1 MIIYFADRELNILG
15 HASTMLPAGYR
26 VFDDLTVE
34 EVGTGVN
41 TFSCSL
47 SFTDESRADLEE
59 AVQVGCFIL
68 KQSDADDSD
77 NTYDSLYQIIETE
90 TDTKTQEIHLYAED
104 AGLDLLNTLCP
115 AVALTGNISYM
126 LRYFLPSDWSLSIS
140 DAPTTSKTY
149 AWDGE
154 STATERLMSVANLF
168 DCELYY
174 SFVIEGL
181 QVKSKVL
188 NVEQRRGEQTAT
200 AQLRL
205 NYDVD
210 RIYTKKSI
218 ADLVTAYN
226 VTGGTPEGSETP
238 INLKGYSYSYTDPVT
253 GDVYRVDSAT
263 GQMRNIS
270 AMARWSSVID
280 SDGLWVGSFTFD
292 TTDKSI
298 LAGQA
303 RASLQK
309 ESQVAVN
316 YEVDFA
322 RLPEG
327 TRIGD
332 RINIIDELGELYLEA
347 RLLQIETCAAND
359 TKKAVIGEYLIRE
372 GGISEKVAQLA
383 ADLANQ
389 READKVIQAQMQ
401 IITDTVDGMFTLEVD
416 SDVVLSQ
423 AYLTARLLKGNKDI
437 KTDYDPNWFKWILR
451 SENGERLLGRGYT
464 LTVNMNI
471 IGYAS
476 TILCRFIR
484 PQLYDLTDHNL
495 TAITDANLDPIQ
507 VSFAGIYNQPVV
519 TRNLLKSRLKSL
531 RATPTVEVGEPNVT
545 REVNLY
551 ERNGF
556 ADSVALFTGNKG
568 GYVVLKPNEDGQP
581 EEILVMDTP
590 DIETAVNVWRWNKE
604 GIGYSADG
612 YNGTYSTAW
621 TIDGTFV
628 ADFIKVGTM
637 LANRIKGGTLTLG
650 GYDNQNGIFRL
661 ESASGFTVGLLD
673 NTGIVYTSEETFHR
687 ANYHPQFRR
696 STIFDSGQ
704 VGFRVQQ
711 ITNGQGDAVTMG
723 PEILGSISPALTSL
737 DITFDTDNSMNS
749 ALGLDYGAVSLIAKA
764 QNRSN
769 QLDVGIDSGGN
780 GYVKATSDVYMENS
794 ALWFGNYFAIGYP
807 SGLYNYAIGHHNGS
821 RIDSGLAFRQS
832 GNNNVVGIYVYNTSL
847 SVGTGGTKSKLFET
861 DKEERAMYCYEMPT
875 PIFGDIGCGATD
887 ETGVCV
893 VTIDKMFSDGSNT
906 DIEYQVFLQKENQGD
921 LWVAEKT
928 PTFFVVRGTPEL
940 SFSWEIKA
948 KQRNFEGLR
957 MEIENTETP
966 YMDWLNDEPDYL
978 EQGSELFTD
987 YLSEFN

>member
-383 ADLANQ
+383 SDLANQ

-401 IITDTVDGMFTLEVD
+401 IITNTVDNTFILQVD
-416 SDVVLSQ
+416 SDVVLGIAHLS
-423 AYLTARLLKGNKDI
+423 ARLLKGNKDV
-437 KTDYDPNWFKWILR
+437 KTEYDPNWFKWILR
-451 SENGERLLGRGYT
+451 SQNAEKLLGRGYT
-464 LTVNMNI
+464 LDVDMSVMS
-471 IGYAS
+471 YAS
-476 TILCRFIR
+476 TVLCSFIR
-484 PQLYDLTDHNL
+484 PQVYDLTDHNNE
-495 TAITDANLDPIQ
+495 AITDANLDPIQ

-531 RATPTVEVGEPNVT
+531 NATPTVEVGEPKLSQ
-545 REVNLY
+545 EVNLY
-551 ERNGF
+551 DRDGLNNLLDSSKTVAQYFWVENTGTEAGAHVTEIPKEEFLVDPDNGGANLLVKSGGVTIRDGTTKRATF
-556 ADSVALFTGNKG
+556 GETSVIGNDEWNDDTRGTTHATLDADGLKVIWKSDFVPITYFTIAEFGHATGFVNEMIDGNVRVTDAWSKTLAYEPSTGTTISLIISFGSAGRSHIDFVAGRASSIPITNALFTVTIEYDGNR
-568 GYVVLKPNEDGQP
+568 
-581 EEILVMDTP
+581 TF
-590 DIETAVNVWRWNKE
+590 
-604 GIGYSADG
+604 S
-612 YNGTYSTAW
+612 S
-621 TIDGTFV
+621 DGTDLPVVVKQWVESIEYYASVWDGGFASIGSRDPAFV
-628 ADFIKVGTM
+628 SNSDTATFGTM
-637 LANRIKGGTLTLG
+637 LVAEEQNQVATGYYNLTRDSNDESANYAFMVGNGSSANRSNALAVDWDGNLDIAGTLTQSS
-650 GYDNQNGIFRL
+650 DRRL
-661 ESASGFTVGLLD
+661 KDHIDYLD
-673 NTGIVYTSEETFHR
+673 
-687 ANYHPQFRR
+687 
-696 STIFDSGQ
+696 
-704 VGFRVQQ
+704 
-711 ITNGQGDAVTMG
+711 GDAVEFVRSLKPAHYLKDNKHHVGFYAQDVDEADKWGCMTGEMNG
-723 PEILGSISPALTSL
+723 YMTLGYTE
-737 DITFDTDNSMNS
+737 
-749 ALGLDYGAVSLIAKA
+749 LIAPLVAYCQHLEK
-764 QNRSN
+764 
-769 QLDVGIDSGGN
+769 
-780 GYVKATSDVYMENS
+780 
-794 ALWFGNYFAIGYP
+794 
-807 SGLYNYAIGHHNGS
+807 
-821 RIDSGLAFRQS
+821 RI
-832 GNNNVVGIYVYNTSL
+832 
-847 SVGTGGTKSKLFET
+847 
-861 DKEERAMYCYEMPT
+861 EE
-875 PIFGDIGCGATD
+875 
-887 ETGVCV
+887 
-893 VTIDKMFSDGSNT
+893 
-906 DIEYQVFLQKENQGD
+906 L
-921 LWVAEKT
+921 EK
-928 PTFFVVRGTPEL
+928 
-940 SFSWEIKA
+940 
-948 KQRNFEGLR
+948 
-957 MEIENTETP
+957 
-966 YMDWLNDEPDYL
+966 
-978 EQGSELFTD
+978 GSE
-987 YLSEFN
+987 

>member
-115 AVALTGNISYM
+115 AVTLTGNISYM

-174 SFVIEGL
+174 SFVIDGL

-253 GDVYRVDSAT
+253 GDVYSVDSAT

-383 ADLANQ
+383 SDLANQ

-401 IITDTVDGMFTLEVD
+401 IITNTVDNTFILQVD
-416 SDVVLSQ
+416 SDVVLGIAHLS
-423 AYLTARLLKGNKDI
+423 ARLLKGNKDV
-437 KTDYDPNWFKWILR
+437 KTEYDPNWFKWILR
-451 SENGERLLGRGYT
+451 SQNAEKLLGRGYT
-464 LTVNMNI
+464 LDVDMSVMS
-471 IGYAS
+471 YAS
-476 TILCRFIR
+476 TVLCSFIR
-484 PQLYDLTDHNL
+484 PQVYDLTDHNNE
-495 TAITDANLDPIQ
+495 AITDANLDPIQ

-531 RATPTVEVGEPNVT
+531 RATPTVEVGEPKLSQ
-545 REVNLY
+545 EVNLY
-551 ERNGF
+551 DRDGLNNLLDSSKTVAQYFWAEDTGTEAGVHVTEIPKEEFLADPDNGG
-556 ADSVALFTGNKG
+556 ANLLVKSG
-568 GYVVLKPNEDGQP
+568 GVTIRDG
-581 EEILVMDTP
+581 TTKRATFG
-590 DIETAVNVWRWNKE
+590 ETAVIGNDEWNDDTR
-604 GIGYSADG
+604 GTTHATLDADG
-612 YNGTYSTAW
+612 LKVVWKSDFVPITYFTIAEFGHA
-621 TIDGTFV
+621 TGFVNEIIDGDVRVVDAWSKTLAYTPSTGTTISLIISFGSAGRSHIDFV
-628 ADFIKVGTM
+628 AGRASSIPITTAFFTVTIEYDGNRTFSSDGTDLPVIAKQWVKSIEYYASVWDGGFASIGSRDPAFVSNSDTATFGTM
-637 LANRIKGGTLTLG
+637 LVAEEQNQVATGYYNLTRDSNDESANYAFMVGNGSSANRSNALAVDWDGNLDIAGTLTQSSDRRLKDHIDYLDG
-650 GYDNQNGIFRL
+650 DADEFVRSLKPAHYLKDNK
-661 ESASGFTVGLLD
+661 
-673 NTGIVYTSEETFHR
+673 H
-687 ANYHPQFRR
+687 H
-696 STIFDSGQ
+696 
-704 VGFRVQQ
+704 VGFYAQDVDEADKWGCM
-711 ITNGQGDAVTMG
+711 TGEMNGYMT
-723 PEILGSISPALTSL
+723 LGYTE
-737 DITFDTDNSMNS
+737 
-749 ALGLDYGAVSLIAKA
+749 LIAPLVAYCQHLEK
-764 QNRSN
+764 
-769 QLDVGIDSGGN
+769 
-780 GYVKATSDVYMENS
+780 
-794 ALWFGNYFAIGYP
+794 
-807 SGLYNYAIGHHNGS
+807 
-821 RIDSGLAFRQS
+821 RI
-832 GNNNVVGIYVYNTSL
+832 
-847 SVGTGGTKSKLFET
+847 
-861 DKEERAMYCYEMPT
+861 EE
-875 PIFGDIGCGATD
+875 
-887 ETGVCV
+887 
-893 VTIDKMFSDGSNT
+893 
-906 DIEYQVFLQKENQGD
+906 L
-921 LWVAEKT
+921 EK
-928 PTFFVVRGTPEL
+928 
-940 SFSWEIKA
+940 
-948 KQRNFEGLR
+948 
-957 MEIENTETP
+957 
-966 YMDWLNDEPDYL
+966 
-978 EQGSELFTD
+978 GSE
-987 YLSEFN
+987 

>member
-115 AVALTGNISYM
+115 AVTLTGNISYM

-383 ADLANQ
+383 SDLANQ

-437 KTDYDPNWFKWILR
+437 KTDYNPDWFKWILR

-464 LTVNMNI
+464 LTVNMKI

-531 RATPTVEVGEPNVT
+531 RTTPTVEVGEPTVS

-551 ERNGF
+551 EKGALGTMPQHFWVDETGEFAGVHITEIDKNEYKADPQNGGGNLLATSTGISVRDGEIDLAVFGADGVQIGIDGESHIEMDYHSLQLYDFRGNSYFHVSDLRGRAGTYEATQKLHGDGTTTLFQF
-556 ADSVALFTGNKG
+556 AYSATEIISVTIDEVSTSDYTLQGRSYIRFNTAPANGATIVIVYVTNDAVTAFTFGKRWYNSIVSPHSFASGYNVEASGVGSHAEGYFSFATGNYAHAEGSSRAEGDFSHSEGNTAYAKG
-568 GYVVLKPNEDGQP
+568 LLSHAECEGHALGDYSHAEGHSYAEGKWSHASGVTIAEDDYMTAIGKPNNTKNNAAFVIGNGSDVLWTESDAM
-581 EEILVMDTP
+581 V
-590 DIETAVNVWRWNKE
+590 VSWNGNTK
-604 GIGYSADG
+604 IA
-612 YNGTYSTAW
+612 
-621 TIDGTFV
+621 
-628 ADFIKVGTM
+628 
-637 LANRIKGGTLTLG
+637 GTLTQSS
-650 GYDNQNGIFRL
+650 DRRL
-661 ESASGFTVGLLD
+661 KD
-673 NTGIVYTSEETFHR
+673 HR
-687 ANYHPQFRR
+687 AYLSDDAVEFINELRPAHFFKDGR
-696 STIFDSGQ
+696 SH
-704 VGFRVQQ
+704 VGFYAQDVRDADKWNCM
-711 ITNGQGDAVTMG
+711 TDEMNGFLT
-723 PEILGSISPALTSL
+723 LGYTE
-737 DITFDTDNSMNS
+737 
-749 ALGLDYGAVSLIAKA
+749 LIAPLVA
-764 QNRSN
+764 
-769 QLDVGIDSGGN
+769 
-780 GYVKATSDVYMENS
+780 YV
-794 ALWFGNYFAIGYP
+794 
-807 SGLYNYAIGHHNGS
+807 
-821 RIDSGLAFRQS
+821 Q
-832 GNNNVVGIYVYNTSL
+832 
-847 SVGTGGTKSKLFET
+847 KL
-861 DKEERAMYCYEMPT
+861 EER
-875 PIFGDIGCGATD
+875 
-887 ETGVCV
+887 
-893 VTIDKMFSDGSNT
+893 
-906 DIEYQVFLQKENQGD
+906 
-921 LWVAEKT
+921 VAE
-928 PTFFVVRGTPEL
+928 
-940 SFSWEIKA
+940 
-948 KQRNFEGLR
+948 
-957 MEIENTETP
+957 
-966 YMDWLNDEPDYL
+966 L
-978 EQGSELFTD
+978 EKER
-987 YLSEFN
+987 